1 MTPSPL
7 DLVEHVDTNED
18 LDYSSVILPQSEPI
32 PQQFWSLAQGWIP
45 VVGRDIVACLFSRD
59 WQVIDGEPLIKSK
72 LSIDI
77 KVAFFKH
84 CAHSS

>member
-1 MTPSPL
+1 MEASPVTPSPL

-77 KVAFFKH
+77 KVAF
-84 CAHSS
+84 